1 MKLDQNEALEA
12 EVVFYNYG
20 PEKSYFN
27 PNMGG
32 WQYSSTMPGRGYAYM
47 KEQEYYNHNFPSEA
61 YPYLD
66 TRWGD
71 SANEG
76 AFCIGIANSN
86 ALSPN
91 VKYWWVIQGPVP
103 VYINNSV
110 FPDHYIPN
118 EGGAKISFQRS
129 YNYVSA
135 TLTGLGHP
143 SNGHDTWSVF
153 QEEYERLIQPLKFR
167 DYKVP
172 SRKEF
177 NITNNEL
184 YITRSKL

>member
-1 MKLDQNEALEA
+1 MGWGKLSRSTGIGTAICRSLASLGADIFFTHWHAFDETEGN
-12 EVVFYNYG
+12 G
-20 PEKSYFN
+20 GEKE
-27 PNMGG
+27 
-32 WQYSSTMPGRGYAYM
+32 WI
-47 KEQEYYNHNFPSEA
+47 FPSEA